1 MSRPRDRRTDRGAA
15 VVDAVLVM
23 VLLVPIVLGVLQVA
37 LVLFVRNSVASAAA
51 EGARYAA
58 TADRDGGDGV
68 LRTRQLIAQ
77 AVAARF
83 AEGVRYRPTLVDGAP
98 AAEIRVHLRV
108 PALGLGGPAVK
119 LDVVAH
125 AIEEQP

>member
-1 MSRPRDRRTDRGAA
+1 MSRPRRRDDARGAA
-15 VVDAVLVM
+15 VVDVVLVL
-23 VLLVPIVLGVLQVA
+23 VLLVPLVLGVLQVA

-58 TADRDGGDGV
+58 TLDRDGGDGV

-77 AVAARF
+77 ALAARF

-98 AAEIRVHLRV
+98 AAQITVHVRV
-108 PALGLGGPAVK
+108 PALGLGGPAVE
-119 LDVVAH
+119 LDVTSR